1 MLANLMALITDRLGW
16 SEGEARPVEAR
27 AVRPVRQAVHA
38 LLWQSLPQQYCDMP
52 RPPSF
57 CVDPYV
63 VDTLMQD
70 LVGHDRRPSAFI
82 VYLFFLRRCAGQA
95 DGVHRASLAEIADG
109 TGLSRRAVQD
119 AIAHLRRRKLLVA

>member
-1 MLANLMALITDRLGW
+1 
-16 SEGEARPVEAR
+16 
-27 AVRPVRQAVHA
+27 
-38 LLWQSLPQQYCDMP
+38 MP

-70 LVGHDRRPSAFI
+70 LVGHDHRPSAFI

-95 DGVHRASLAEIADG
+95 DGVHRASLAEIAEG

-119 AIAHLRRRKLLVA
+119 AIAHLRGRKLLVASADAPTAVPEYAVRQPWSETRRRAAQK

>member
-1 MLANLMALITDRLGW
+1 
-16 SEGEARPVEAR
+16 
-27 AVRPVRQAVHA
+27 
-38 LLWQSLPQQYCDMP
+38 MP

-70 LVGHDRRPSAFI
+70 LVGHDHRPSAFI
-82 VYLFFLRRCAGQA
+82 VYLFFLRRCTPEA
-95 DGVHRASLAEIADG
+95 DGVYRASLAQVAEA

-119 AIAHLRRRKLLVA
+119 AIAHLRRRKLLGVSADTPTAVPAYAVRQPWTESPRRRSSR

>member
-1 MLANLMALITDRLGW
+1 M
-16 SEGEARPVEAR
+16 S
-27 AVRPVRQAVHA
+27 
-38 LLWQSLPQQYCDMP
+38 

-70 LVGHDRRPSAFI
+70 LVGHDHRPSAFI
-82 VYLFFLRRCAGQA
+82 VYLFFLRRCAQESGGA
-95 DGVHRASLAEIADG
+95 YRASLAQIAEG

-119 AIAHLRRRKLLVA
+119 AIAHLRRRKLLGVSADAPTAVPEYEVRQPWNETRRRRIHAAPAATPNTRSPPRPGRR